1 MGHVALCYDSC
12 GQFQSKFTNVAEL
25 GQNISLQKHDFKLKV
40 LTHRHLYD

>member
-25 GQNISLQKHDFKLKV
+25 GQNIPLQKHDFKLKV
-40 LTHRHLYD
+40 LTSTSL